1 MLHGEDFSRIP
12 IERVSGELGRRINL
26 WRLSRQ
32 IKMADM
38 AEEMGVSR
46 PTLQRLLEGGNTSTE
61 TLLRALLTLGLI
73 GNLDVLV
80 PDISSS
86 PIARLEGGTPL
97 SERKRVEPKQEPK
110 SGDAWV
116 WGNEEG
122 SE

>member
-1 MLHGEDFSRIP
+1 MFHGEDFSRVP
-12 IERVSGELGRRINL
+12 IERVSEELGRRINL
-26 WRLSRQ
+26 WRLSRK

-61 TLLRALLTLGLI
+61 TLLRALVMLGLI

-86 PIARLEGGTPL
+86 PMARLEGGPPL
-97 SERKRVEPKQEPK
+97 SERKRVAPKQEPK
-110 SGDAWV
+110 SGEPWV
-116 WGNEEG
+116 WGDEEG
-122 SE
+122 PE

>member
-1 MLHGEDFSRIP
+1 MLRGEDFGRVP
-12 IERVSGELGRRINL
+12 IERVSEELGRRINL
-26 WRLSRQ
+26 WRLSRK

-46 PTLQRLLEGGNTSTE
+46 PTLQRLLDGGNTSTE
-61 TLLRALLTLGLI
+61 TLLRALVTLRLI

-86 PIARLEGGTPL
+86 PMARLEGGRSL
-97 SERKRVEPKQEPK
+97 SERKRVAPQQEPK
-110 SGDAWV
+110 SGETWT
-116 WGNEEG
+116 WGDEEG

>member
-1 MLHGEDFSRIP
+1 MLHNKDFSHIP
-12 IERVSGELGRRINL
+12 IERVSEELGMRINL

-32 IKMADM
+32 ITMADM

-46 PTLQRLLEGGNTSTE
+46 PTLQRLIEGGKTSTE
-61 TLLRALLTLGLI
+61 TLLRALRTLGLI

-97 SERKRVEPKQEPK
+97 SERKRVAPKQDPK
-110 SGDAWV
+110 PEDAWV
-116 WGNEEG
+116 WGDEEG

>member
-1 MLHGEDFSRIP
+1 MLHGEDFSRVP
-12 IERVSGELGRRINL
+12 IERVSEELGRRINL

-61 TLLRALLTLGLI
+61 TLLRALRALGLI

-86 PIARLEGGTPL
+86 PIARLEGGPPL
-97 SERKRVEPKQEPK
+97 SERKRVASRQEPK
-110 SGDAWV
+110 SGEAWV
-116 WGNEEG
+116 WGDEED